1 MFRNSTTLTKLQ
13 GKSGAEQRLRLSWT
27 CCWQVCHLCAP
38 NLSSVQCIVFI
49 YSWLLQKWSNITREK
64 WSNIFSAL
72 ILFEFIY
79 ASANSFG
86 QLTKHVMAKIQV
98 QMTCSQSGE
107 QKASKSQPEITKK
120 LSCGEIWSRISHSAR
135 KWKGRRGE
143 QRVDVA
149 DDDVRDAISP
159 RTLSAVANR
168 GEQAGRRRRTAACAR
183 EEAAGGRRG
192 DRGRPLPRRRGPG
205 VAVGRQRRDGA
216 SAQRRRRGAAAGR
229 RRSGDRRLQRRRNR
243 SGRRRELK
251 VRGNSRGCVIYIR
264 VPL

>member
-1 MFRNSTTLTKLQ
+1 M
-13 GKSGAEQRLRLSWT
+13 
-27 CCWQVCHLCAP
+27 
-38 NLSSVQCIVFI
+38 FI

-86 QLTKHVMAKIQV
+86 QLTKHVVAKIQV

-120 LSCGEIWSRISHSAR
+120 LSCGEIQSRISHSAR

-168 GEQAGRRRRTAACAR
+168 GEQTGRRRRTAACAR
-183 EEAAGGRRG
+183 EEAPAAGVEIGGARFRG
-192 DRGRPLPRRRGPG
+192 GEGP
-205 VAVGRQRRDGA
+205 ASRWRRQRRDGA
-216 SAQRRRRGAAAGR
+216 SAWRRRRCAAAGR
-229 RRSGDRRLQRRRNR
+229 RRSGDRWQQRRRNR

-251 VRGNSRGCVIYIR
+251 VRGNGRGCVIYIG